1 MVRSLAV
8 PLGHMKANVHR
19 YGTVTLIKR
28 EYLFT
33 NVALSDATFK
43 LCWDFCFSG
52 DFMKSPLV
60 EQKR

>member
-33 NVALSDATFK
+33 NVALSDATFNAGI
-43 LCWDFCFSG
+43 FA
-52 DFMKSPLV
+52 LV
-60 EQKR
+60 EIL